1 MLKVKWLRN
10 NLPKGESSRWLF
22 EIYECYLEDDTSCIE
37 PLAYIY
43 KSQFFPTK
51 PSGETKYV
59 YRSEVVGGT
68 GVSTTEEDDLEF
80 LKFKVLIELSLR
92 NKKRDTG
99 LT

>member
-1 MLKVKWLRN
+1 MLKVKWLKN
-10 NLPKGESSRWLF
+10 DLPKGEISRWLF
-22 EIYECYLEDDTSCIE
+22 EIYECYLEDDNDCVE

-59 YRSEVVGGT
+59 YRSEVVGGN
-68 GVSTTEEDDLEF
+68 GLNTTEEDNLE
-80 LKFKVLIELSLR
+80 LIKFKVLIELSLR

-99 LT
+99 RT